1 MDLIAWIFNI
11 GYLFQHIGTILQIKR
26 IENKKSIEGVSI
38 DTQILFLIGAI
49 ARYFWVSDTILKLYN
64 VTYVELFLAVSTLLY
79 TLYICLF
86 KFNKFRSVFSLI
98 CGSPLPV
105 IFRWWVLFIPASI
118 LSYYFF
124 PGKENPIKLDIQML
138 VSLNIYIEAAGLIP
152 QIYTVISEKD
162 SRIFSSFY
170 LIFLAVSRLCRL
182 LFWVKMFLQTNDFEF
197 LIMADL
203 LHLIIFIVFVYF
215 YFSNFDK
222 LLLPTNDS
230 RKVVGEK
237 KIF

>member
-11 GYLFQHIGTILQIKR
+11 GYLFQHIGTILQIQR
-26 IENKKSIEGVSI
+26 IERKKSIEGVSI
-38 DTQILFLIGAI
+38 DTQILFLIGTI
-49 ARYFWVSDTILKLYN
+49 ARYFWIHDTILKSYY
-64 VTYVELFLAVSTLLY
+64 VTYIELFLSVLTLSY

-86 KFNKFRSVFSLI
+86 KYNKFKSVFSLI
-98 CGSPLPV
+98 CGSSLP
-105 IFRWWVLFIPASI
+105 IFFRWYVLLIPTSI
-118 LSYYFF
+118 LSYYYF
-124 PGKENPIKLDIQML
+124 PGKGDSSELDIQML

-170 LIFLAVSRLCRL
+170 LIFLAVSRICRL
-182 LFWVKMFLQTNDFEF
+182 LFWVKMYLQTSDFEF
-197 LIMADL
+197 LIIADV
-203 LHLIIFIVFVYF
+203 LHLVVFIVFVYF

-230 RKVVGEK
+230 RRVVGEK